1 MICLLFPIGQ
11 ECPQKSGLTCMFVLQ
26 VFCKWP
32 MSRNN
37 LLGTQ
42 SEVLWV
48 APMRNW
54 PEPARTGHH
63 SSGYRGKWG
72 SEGLSGTQANLIHLT
87 QGGFLYEARKKRPKN
102 TDTLRSL
109 EER

>member
-1 MICLLFPIGQ
+1 MSLVPHW
-11 ECPQKSGLTCMFVLQ
+11 SGMPSEEWTYLHVCVASFLQ
-26 VFCKWP
+26 VAHVKKY
-32 MSRNN
+32 

-42 SEVLWV
+42 GEVLWV

-72 SEGLSGTQANLIHLT
+72 SEDLSGTQANLIHLT
-87 QGGFLYEARKKRPKN
+87 QGSFLYEARKKKRPKN